1 MFSLSLLKVDECDV
15 IPLGETRPSRR
26 GAHVRIH
33 NNSTRF
39 KELKP
44 GTRLGNVRVDRWE

>member
-1 MFSLSLLKVDECDV
+1 MGSLRTVTG
-15 IPLGETRPSRR
+15 GELMSGYTIIL
-26 GAHVRIH
+26 HV
-33 NNSTRF
+33 F